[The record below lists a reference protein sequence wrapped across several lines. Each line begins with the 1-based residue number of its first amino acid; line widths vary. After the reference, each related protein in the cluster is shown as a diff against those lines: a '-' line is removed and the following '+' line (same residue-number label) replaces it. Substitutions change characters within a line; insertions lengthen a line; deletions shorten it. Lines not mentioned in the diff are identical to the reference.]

1 MTEDYVI
8 HTTRPDLCLDFY
20 TRILGLRFEERPLR
34 RTGAKNN
41 GPLRAAATASQTAT
55 PLLGQEKPENAPAA
69 CIAGSAMF
77 KINHLRIAPL
87 RRNAAMRRVHAK
99 PLPRVPG
106 SAGVDMFFIARHPL
120 ETIQQ
125 HLQTLC
131 WTAACEPVAY
141 RGSIH
146 RLRIL
151 YLLDPDGNRLRL
163 VELGC

>member
-20 TRILGLRFEERPLR
+20 TRILGLRFEERPPR
-34 RTGAKNN
+34 RVAAKKNQ
-41 GPLRAAATASQTAT
+41 PLQAVATASQTAP
-55 PLLGQEKPENAPAA
+55 PLDAQEKSENAPAA
-69 CIAGSAMF
+69 CMAGSTMF

-87 RRNAAMRRVHAK
+87 RRNAAIRRAHAK

-106 SAGVDMFFIARHPL
+106 SAGVDMFFVARHPL
-120 ETIQQ
+120 EAIQQ
-125 HLQTLC
+125 HLQALC
-131 WTAACEPVAY
+131 WTAVCEPVAY
-141 RGSIH
+141 CGSIH
-146 RLRIL
+146 QLRIL